1 MLLLVIPVHPASTL
15 NLDPIALRLDLRLR
29 SLFQIDFCWLVLFST
44 RVFA

>member
-29 SLFQIDFCWLVLFST
+29 SLFRIDFLLVSALPH
-44 RVFA
+44 RVFS